1 MPDTKT
7 KPNSQISVSGAQQ
20 SAPSAIPVGA
30 AKAASQSQEIPILG
44 FDYIEFYVG
53 NAKQARYYYERGL
66 GFEVVG
72 YRGLETGDRSLTSYA
87 LQQNNVKLVLT
98 SSLNPNH
105 EVAEHVKRHG
115 DGVRSIGF
123 TVANVVECYEQ
134 ACARGAQSVQP
145 PVSEVDKFGTFVS
158 ASVKTYGETVHTF
171 IDRKNYGAMIR
182 PGYQPINSWAGGVGF
197 GNIDHV
203 VGNVEKDKM
212 MDWVSFYERIFGFH
226 IFQGFNASDINTQYS
241 ALTSRVMANKAG
253 TIKMPINEPAAGER
267 KSQIQ
272 EYLDFYESPGVQH
285 IAVTTNNIIATVT
298 ELRKRGIEFLSVP
311 QAYYDTLTER
321 VGTID
326 EDVDALAK
334 LGILVDRESSG
345 YLLQI
350 FTKPVED
357 RPTLFFEI
365 IQRKSGASGFGRGN
379 FMSLFESLE
388 REQDLRG
395 NL

>member
-1 MPDTKT
+1 MPETRTESKSG
-7 KPNSQISVSGAQQ
+7 KSQIESEAA
-20 SAPSAIPVGA
+20 APLETSTGKQVP
-30 AKAASQSQEIPILG
+30 EIPIMG

-72 YRGLETGDRSLTSYA
+72 YRGLETGERNLTSYA
-87 LQQNNVKLVLT
+87 LQQNNVKIVLT
-98 SSLNPNH
+98 SALCPDD
-105 EVAEHVKRHG
+105 EIAEHVKKHG
-115 DGVRSIGF
+115 DGVKSIGF
-123 TVANVVECYEQ
+123 KVLDAQQCFETAVS
-134 ACARGAQSVQP
+134 RGAKPVFP
-145 PVSEVDKFGTFVS
+145 PTTESDKLGTFVS
-158 ASVKTYGETVHTF
+158 SAVKTYGETIHTF
-171 IDRKNYGAMIR
+171 IERKNYGAAIR
-182 PGYQPINSWAGGVGF
+182 PGFQPVNSWTGGVGF
-197 GNIDHV
+197 GTVDHV
-203 VGNVEKDKM
+203 VGNVERDKM
-212 MDWVSFYERIFGFH
+212 MDWVSFYENTFGFH
-226 IFQGFNASDINTQYS
+226 VYQKFDASDINTQYS
-241 ALTSRVMANKAG
+241 ALTSRVMANKSGA
-253 TIKMPINEPAAGER
+253 IKMPINEPAPGER

-272 EYLDFYESPGVQH
+272 EYLDFYEAPGVQH
-285 IAVTTNNIIATVT
+285 IAVTTNHIIATVT

-326 EDVDALAK
+326 EDIEALAK

-365 IQRKSGASGFGRGN
+365 IQRKNGASGFGRGN

-388 REQDLRG
+388 HEQNLRG